1 MGLSDLLKSK
11 KDKNNLSSYIKNIF
25 GFKPKN
31 IFLYELAFTHV
42 SANTTAPNGKKI
54 SNERLEY
61 LGDAILGAIIAEY
74 LYKKYPNTDEGF
86 LTESRSKI
94 VSRAGLG
101 KLAHKLGMDNYAIV
115 STSFSGSKSLSGDI
129 FEAFIGAVY
138 IDRGYEFT
146 KKIIIDKIFGNLID
160 IEEVL
165 QKEGNYKSRLLEIC
179 QKEKKTLEFQIVKEE
194 NSKNRKLFWV
204 EIIIDGQ
211 PTGYKACEHNI
222 KAAEQLAAE
231 HYFVHDIENNKE

>member
-1 MGLSDLLKSK
+1 M
-11 KDKNNLSSYIKNIF
+11 SSYIKNIF